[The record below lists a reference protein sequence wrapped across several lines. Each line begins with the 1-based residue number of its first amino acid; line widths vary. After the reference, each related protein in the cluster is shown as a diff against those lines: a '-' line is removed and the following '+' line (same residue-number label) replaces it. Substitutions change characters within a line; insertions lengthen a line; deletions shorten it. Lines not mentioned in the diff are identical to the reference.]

1 MVISLER
8 RAGRTIKLQGDP
20 SDQREEEAAAEEEIW
35 TASTEFYRLSR
46 DGESKFHIV
55 VL

>member
-8 RAGRTIKLQGDP
+8 RVGRTIKLLGDP
-20 SDQREEEAAAEEEIW
+20 SNQREEEEEEIW

-46 DGESKFHIV
+46 DRQSKLQIV